1 MEIEEEVE
9 VEGRE
14 TEVSFWRSE
23 ALVVGVEGELERKW
37 DDILGKSE
45 VKEGRVFER
54 RRHAR
59 EGI

>member
-1 MEIEEEVE
+1 ME
-9 VEGRE
+9 VEGKE

-37 DDILGKSE
+37 DGILGKLV
-45 VKEGRVFER
+45 VKEVRVFER

>member
-1 MEIEEEVE
+1 MEVE

-23 ALVVGVEGELERKW
+23 ALVAGVEGELERKEG
-37 DDILGKSE
+37 ILGKQV
-45 VKEGRVFER
+45 VKEVRVFES

-59 EGI
+59 EGT